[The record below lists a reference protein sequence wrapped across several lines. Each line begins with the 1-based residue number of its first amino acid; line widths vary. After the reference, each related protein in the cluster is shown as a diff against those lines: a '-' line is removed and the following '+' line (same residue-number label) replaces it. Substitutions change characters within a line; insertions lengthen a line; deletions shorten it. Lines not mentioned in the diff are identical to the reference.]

1 MAFYKLPVNG
11 KSWGLRSNRLAS
23 SRCSCFLLSKRLFT
37 FETTRQF
44 PVACFAK
51 RCVFFLFPAEADRGR
66 GPGVTRGGAQE
77 WRGAGSLWEEFKYS
91 NSVYCFAVDAINV
104 VLNFKEVIM
113 PTWWHKEGT
122 KQMPRK
128 TGGGND
134 RAPVMGERTMGC
146 EILKMAVTK

>member
-1 MAFYKLPVNG
+1 MPNDNIFVAFYKLPVNG
-11 KSWGLRSNRLAS
+11 KSWGDQTDLLQVDAVAFYDLELSKPLDN
-23 SRCSCFLLSKRLFT
+23 FLLLALQSAVVFSS
-37 FETTRQF
+37 FRQ
-44 PVACFAK
+44 
-51 RCVFFLFPAEADRGR
+51 RRTG
-66 GPGVTRGGAQE
+66 GGAQE
-77 WRGAGSLWEEFKYS
+77 WHGAGSLREEFKYN

-113 PTWWHKEGT
+113 QTWWHKEGT

-134 RAPVMGERTMGC
+134 RVPVMGERTMGC

>member
-1 MAFYKLPVNG
+1 MPNDNIFVAFYKLPVNG
-11 KSWGLRSNRLAS
+11 KSWGLRSNRLAP
-23 SRCSCFLLSKRLFT
+23 SRCSCFLRFRT

-51 RCVFFLFPAEADRGR
+51 RCFFSSFRQRRTG
-66 GPGVTRGGAQE
+66 GGAQE
-77 WRGAGSLWEEFKYS
+77 WHGAGSLREEFKYS

-128 TGGGND
+128 TGGGYD
-134 RAPVMGERTMGC
+134 RVPVMGERTMGC

>member
-1 MAFYKLPVNG
+1 MPNDNIFVAFYKLPVNG
-11 KSWGLRSNRLAS
+11 KSWGDQTDLLQVDAVAFYDLELSKPLDN
-23 SRCSCFLLSKRLFT
+23 FLLLALQSAVVFSS
-37 FETTRQF
+37 FRQ
-44 PVACFAK
+44 
-51 RCVFFLFPAEADRGR
+51 RRTG
-66 GPGVTRGGAQE
+66 GGAQE
-77 WRGAGSLWEEFKYS
+77 WHGAGSLREEFKYS

-134 RAPVMGERTMGC
+134 RVPVMGERTMGC